1 MTHKQ
6 QRAGL
11 TLIEMILTLAIVGMV
26 MMALAFHTFS
36 LSRIWMDDTD
46 HDFFQQHAE
55 GVALFINSAL
65 SQSRASTAEGT
76 EALPV
81 QWGRPPDWSELDPP
95 LLMFRQTEAPPL
107 FAREGMRLPD
117 VVCYLHFERR
127 EGLSLLWY
135 SELQEEFERL
145 DDLYRTPVSRWV
157 ERLEYCY
164 YDPETDRWEILD
176 DPRRDE
182 NDEFELPQFIR
193 LHFAHEEETTS
204 RNVFIP
210 QSNRDVPLF

>member
-1 MTHKQ
+1 MTRAR

-11 TLIEMILTLAIVGMV
+11 TLIEMILTLAIVGML